1 MKGEIMIQITA
12 TVESKEQ
19 AKALLEAGV
28 DTLYAGGSV
37 YGLRL
42 PQSFTLEE
50 LKELVELT
58 KEYDAKLVVP
68 LNAIMHP
75 EKMSHILSYMENLVE
90 IGVEEVEVGDV
101 GVIHLI
107 RKNELP
113 LKFIYNAQMIVT
125 NARQINFWARKG
137 AVKAVLG
144 REVPYLEMK
153 SLVKASTIPVEV
165 LVYGATCIHQSLRPL
180 VRNYENFIG
189 VQGDTSKEAN
199 LFLAEPRKGGT
210 HYSIYEDEHGTHIF
224 ADNDLNLMLKLK
236 ELYEKSIIF
245 DKGGWNEL
253 RAIKSVLNK
262 DRSKNNQ
269 VSLESMYTVEANMGL
284 FEDMDGKELIPYY
297 EKGYF
302 GDIIDSKI
310 IGGSY
315 EQVTYGGDYT
325 NKKEYKEFRKEV
337 MKEALIDN
345 LMHEDNFFSSIKKYY
360 SDIENKSIKED
371 ERERLNYEFKD
382 EFGVSYKEYMDN
394 KKNEDKVK
402 EDIKNELEKL
412 GRGENKM
419 INKKEEKEILKMVRE
434 HEEWLNSRGER
445 GKRLNL
451 EGEDLKGIK
460 FLNLDLRNANFKNAD
475 ISNCIIYADLKNAN
489 FEGVKINEKTKF
501 TGSKNINKMTIEA
514 NKLQIIDV
522 QIKEELDKHKIGM
535 KNIKSLKNKDNDI
548 ER

>member
-236 ELYEKSIIF
+236 ELYEIGVYDWKLDGI
-245 DKGGWNEL
+245 
-253 RAIKSVLNK
+253 
-262 DRSKNNQ
+262 
-269 VSLESMYTVEANMGL
+269 YTPGMDFVRIARCFVEA
-284 FEDMDGKELIPYY
+284 
-297 EKGYF
+297 
-302 GDIIDSKI
+302 
-310 IGGSY
+310 
-315 EQVTYGGDYT
+315 
-325 NKKEYKEFRKEV
+325 
-337 MKEALIDN
+337 KEAL
-345 LMHEDNFFSSIKKYY
+345 
-360 SDIENKSIKED
+360 ENGQWD
-371 ERERLNYEFKD
+371 EAQ
-382 EFGVSYKEYMDN
+382 VQQW
-394 KKNEDKVK
+394 NET
-402 EDIKNELEKL
+402 IEKL
-412 GRGENKM
+412 HPAQRG
-419 INKKEEKEILKMVRE
+419 LD
-434 HEEWLNSRGER
+434 
-445 GKRLNL
+445 
-451 EGEDLKGIK
+451 EGFYNYDPDE
-460 FLNLDLRNANFKNAD
+460 
-475 ISNCIIYADLKNAN
+475 
-489 FEGVKINEKTKF
+489 VK
-501 TGSKNINKMTIEA
+501 
-514 NKLQIIDV
+514 
-522 QIKEELDKHKIGM
+522 
-535 KNIKSLKNKDNDI
+535 
-548 ER
+548 